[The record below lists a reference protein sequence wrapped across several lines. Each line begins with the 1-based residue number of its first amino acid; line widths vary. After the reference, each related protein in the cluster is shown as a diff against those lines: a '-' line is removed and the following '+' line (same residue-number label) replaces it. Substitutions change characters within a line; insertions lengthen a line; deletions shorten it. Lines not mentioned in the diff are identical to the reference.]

1 MYCSKCGSTIADTVT
16 VCPVCGQPQGAGIP
30 LPPPPLLQS
39 AGPAYVTPDWQPA
52 PVVAYAGFWLR
63 VVANLLDGFI
73 LGVPVGIVI
82 VILILSS
89 GLGTFLHNLPNPPDP
104 GEAAGEAFGVA
115 LAIGIGV
122 FILLAIVGNWLY
134 YACFESSTWQATP
147 GKKVLNIAVTDMTGA
162 RITFGRASGRFFAKF
177 ITRLIPLGIG
187 FILAGITE
195 RKQALHDMIAS
206 TLVLRR

>member
-1 MYCSKCGSTIADTVT
+1 VYCSKCGSTIAETVT
-16 VCPVCGQPQGAGIP
+16 VCPVCGQQQGAAIP
-30 LPPPPLLQS
+30 LPPAPLLQP

-63 VVANLLDGFI
+63 FVASLLDGFI
-73 LGVPVGIVI
+73 LGVPIVIVI

-89 GLGTFLHNLPNPPDP
+89 GLGTFLHNFPNPPDP
-104 GEAAGEAFGVA
+104 PDPSEAFGIA

-162 RITFGRASGRFFAKF
+162 RISFGRASGRFFAKF